1 VPSFK
6 AAYLVHGDDH
16 ARIAERRAKLRALA
30 EREGGASGAEVF
42 EGEGATPEAVGQ
54 ALNAM
59 TFATGRRFV
68 IVDGVERWKDK
79 DVQTHLAPVLA
90 GMPPET
96 TVAFFARE
104 EGRTKAPAALAA
116 AVAQAGGDVAA
127 ESAVK
132 PWELPAWVREQAQ
145 RLGIELDAGAARALV
160 AHVGE
165 RQARLVRALETLAL
179 EAGPGAVLDADAVDE
194 RAADSAERRAWT
206 LADRLVGRDPEGAV
220 RAYLDLRAQGE
231 RLPGLLYW
239 MTDRLR
245 KALDV
250 VCRLDAGEAPA
261 EVRRTLRMPPKAAER
276 FIADARRSDVATLR
290 RAIRRL
296 ADLELESRGGSAAE
310 EDTSAVRAILAITA

>member
-1 VPSFK
+1 MPSFK

-30 EREGGASGAEVF
+30 EREGGAPGAEVF
-42 EGEGATPEAVGQ
+42 EGESATPEAVGQ

-59 TFATGRRFV
+59 TFATGRRFL

-79 DVQTHLAPVLA
+79 DVQTHLTTVLA
-90 GMPPET
+90 GKPPET

-104 EGRTKAPAALAA
+104 EGRAKAPAALAA
-116 AVAQAGGDVAA
+116 AVTKAGGDVAA

-132 PWELPAWVREQAQ
+132 PWELPTWVREQAQ
-145 RLGIELDAGAARALV
+145 RLDIELDAGASRALI

-165 RQARLVRALETLAL
+165 RPARLVRALETLAL

-296 ADLELESRGGSAAE
+296 ADLELETRGGSAAE